1 MTMFLI
7 TKRNKKTQQDLKK
20 QKKKFNYNNFI
31 KEYYID
37 NNGEAYISTKVTS
50 INDIISAHSINNYEW
65 INPNFSNYIE
75 NMAKYIPLG
84 EQITIEI
91 CGMNFTKAEQ
101 DLITKVIHQYFGL
114 KLGDAIIDVNINRR
128 KSILL
133 LLFSLI
139 TLVVLFFLNKLNVID
154 ALNELI
160 IFSLSY
166 LMWTFYDFIIID
178 GSELKIKKKEAMQLA
193 DVNIIFNEK

>member
-1 MTMFLI
+1 
-7 TKRNKKTQQDLKK
+7 
-20 QKKKFNYNNFI
+20 
-31 KEYYID
+31 
-37 NNGEAYISTKVTS
+37 
-50 INDIISAHSINNYEW
+50 
-65 INPNFSNYIE
+65 
-75 NMAKYIPLG
+75 MAKYIPLG

-91 CGMNFTKAEQ
+91 CGVNFTDNEQ
-101 DLITKVIHQYFGL
+101 ALITKVIHQYFGL

-133 LLFSLI
+133 LIFSLI
-139 TLVVLFFLNKLNVID
+139 TLIVLFFLNKLNVID

-193 DVNIIFNEK
+193 NVNIIFNEK